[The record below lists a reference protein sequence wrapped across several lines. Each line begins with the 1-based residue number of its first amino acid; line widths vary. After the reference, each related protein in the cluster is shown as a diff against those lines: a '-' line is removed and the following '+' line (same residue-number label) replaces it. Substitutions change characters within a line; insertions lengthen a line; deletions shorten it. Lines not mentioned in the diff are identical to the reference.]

1 MAKEIYSRYP
11 MVKYLRKEALPTAL
25 CPGCGGG
32 TVLNAF
38 ANAVDQLRIDP
49 KDLVVVSG
57 IGCSAWIASPYFLAD
72 TLHTT
77 HGRAIAFATGVKVGL
92 PDKKVVVISGD
103 GDLASIGGNHLIHA
117 ARRNIDITVILVNNM
132 IYGMTGGQ
140 VAPTTP
146 FGAKT
151 TTSPYRNI
159 EHPLQISETVA
170 AAGASYVARWTT
182 AHVYQLIESIKKA
195 LQVKGFSLVEVVSQ
209 CPVQFGRRN
218 RMKEP
223 AEMLRWFL
231 KNSVP
236 ISKAKKMSPEELEGK
251 FVIGEFVNRERPE
264 FVSELNKLI
273 DEVQEH
279 FGLKGEDDGV

>member
-1 MAKEIYSRYP
+1 MEKIHTKYDMA
-11 MVKYLRKEALPTAL
+11 KYLRKEALPTAL

-38 ANAVDQLRIDP
+38 ANAVDQLKIDP
-49 KDLVVVSG
+49 KDLVMVSG

-103 GDLASIGGNHLIHA
+103 GDLAGIGGNHLIHA
-117 ARRNIDITVILVNNM
+117 ARRNVDITVILVNNF

-140 VAPTTP
+140 VGPTTP
-146 FGAKT
+146 FGANT
-151 TTSPYRNI
+151 TTSPYGNI
-159 EHPLQISETVA
+159 EHPINISETVA

-182 AHVYQLIESIKKA
+182 FHVYQLIESIKKA

-218 RMKEP
+218 RMKTP
-223 AEMLRWFL
+223 AEMLRWFQ

-236 ISKAKKMSPEELEGK
+236 ISKARNMSQEELEGK
-251 FVIGEFVNRERPE
+251 IVIGEIISRERPE
-264 FVSELNKLI
+264 FTEGLNKIIEKL
-273 DEVQEH
+273 
-279 FGLKGEDDGV
+279 GGGE

>member
-1 MAKEIYSRYP
+1 MAEIASRYP
-11 MVKYLRKEALPTAL
+11 MIKYLRKEALPTAL

-38 ANAVDQLRIDP
+38 ANAVDELKIDP
-49 KDLVVVSG
+49 KDMVVVSG

-103 GDLASIGGNHLIHA
+103 GDLAGIGGNHLIHA
-117 ARRNIDITVILVNNM
+117 ARRNIDITVILVNNF

-146 FGAKT
+146 FGART
-151 TTSPYRNI
+151 TTTPYRNI
-159 EHPLQISETVA
+159 EHPLNIAETVT

-195 LQVKGFSLVEVVSQ
+195 LTVKGFSLVEVISQ

-231 KNSVP
+231 KNS
-236 ISKAKKMSPEELEGK
+236 ISIKRAKKMSREELEGK
-251 FVIGEFVNRERPE
+251 FVVGEFVNREKPE
-264 FVSELNKLI
+264 FVDELNRLI
-273 DEVQEH
+273 EEVY
-279 FGLKGEDDGV
+279 GRG

>member
-1 MAKEIYSRYP
+1 MAEKTKYKMAR
-11 MVKYLRKEALPTAL
+11 YLRKEALPTAL

-38 ANAVDQLRIDP
+38 ANAIDQLKLDP
-49 KDLVVVSG
+49 RDLVVVSG

-103 GDLASIGGNHLIHA
+103 GDLAGIGGNHLIHA
-117 ARRNIDITVILVNNM
+117 ARRNIDITVILVNNF

-146 FGAKT
+146 FGART
-151 TTSPYRNI
+151 TTTPYRNI
-159 EHPLQISETVA
+159 EHPLNIAEVIA
-170 AAGASYVARWTT
+170 EAGASYVARWTT
-182 AHVYQLIESIKKA
+182 AHVYQLIESMKKA
-195 LQVKGFSLVEVVSQ
+195 LQVKGFSLVEAISQ

-218 RMKEP
+218 KMKEP

-231 KNSVP
+231 KNSIP
-236 ISKAKKMSPEELEGK
+236 ISKAKNMSREELEGK
-251 FVIGEFVNRERPE
+251 FVIGEFVNRQRPE
-264 FVSELNKLI
+264 FTEELNKLI
-273 DEVQEH
+273 EELTGQSGPGDENA
-279 FGLKGEDDGV
+279 D

>member
-1 MAKEIYSRYP
+1 
-11 MVKYLRKEALPTAL
+11 
-25 CPGCGGG
+25 
-32 TVLNAF
+32 
-38 ANAVDQLRIDP
+38 
-49 KDLVVVSG
+49 
-57 IGCSAWIASPYFLAD
+57 
-72 TLHTT
+72 
-77 HGRAIAFATGVKVGL
+77 
-92 PDKKVVVISGD
+92 
-103 GDLASIGGNHLIHA
+103 GDLAGIGGNHLIHA
-117 ARRNIDITVILVNNM
+117 ARRNVDITVILVNNF

-146 FGAKT
+146 FGAIT
-151 TTSPYRNI
+151 TTTPYRNI

-195 LQVKGFSLVEVVSQ
+195 LTVKGFSLVEVISQ

-231 KNSVP
+231 RNSVP
-236 ISKAKKMSPEELEGK
+236 LAKAKKMKPEELEGK

-264 FVSELNKLI
+264 FTDELNKLI

-279 FGLKGEDDGV
+279 FGLKGE

>member
-1 MAKEIYSRYP
+1 MAVKIYSKYDK
-11 MVKYLRKEALPTAL
+11 VKYLRKEALPTAL

-38 ANAVDQLRIDP
+38 ANALDELKIDP
-49 KDLVVVSG
+49 KDIVVVSG
-57 IGCSAWIASPYFLAD
+57 IGCSAWIASPHFLAD

-103 GDLASIGGNHLIHA
+103 GDLASIGGNHLLHA
-117 ARRNIDITVILVNNM
+117 ARRNIDITVILVNNF

-146 FGAKT
+146 FGAIT

-182 AHVYQLIESIKKA
+182 AHVYQLIASIKKA
-195 LQVKGFSLVEVVSQ
+195 LQVKGFSLVEVISQ
-209 CPVQFGRRN
+209 CPVQYGRRN
-218 RMKEP
+218 KMKEP

-236 ISKAKKMSPEELEGK
+236 VSKAKKMPPEELEGK
-251 FVIGEFVNRERPE
+251 FIIGEIVSRQRPE
-264 FVSELNKLI
+264 FTEEINKLI
-273 DEVQEH
+273 KEVAERY
-279 FGLKGEDDGV
+279 GLGDDDAD

>member
-1 MAKEIYSRYP
+1 MAEKTKYKMAR
-11 MVKYLRKEALPTAL
+11 YLRKEALPTAL

-38 ANAVDQLRIDP
+38 ANAIDQLKLDP
-49 KDLVVVSG
+49 RDLVVVSG

-103 GDLASIGGNHLIHA
+103 GDLAGIGGNHLIHA
-117 ARRNIDITVILVNNM
+117 ARRNIDITVILVNNF

-146 FGAKT
+146 FGART
-151 TTSPYRNI
+151 TTTPYRNI
-159 EHPLQISETVA
+159 EHPLNIAEVIA
-170 AAGASYVARWTT
+170 EAGASYVARWTT
-182 AHVYQLIESIKKA
+182 AHVYQLIESMKKA
-195 LQVKGFSLVEVVSQ
+195 LQVRGFSLVEVISQ

-218 RMKEP
+218 KMKEP

-231 KNSVP
+231 KNSIP
-236 ISKAKKMSPEELEGK
+236 ISKAKNMSREELEGK
-251 FVIGEFVNRERPE
+251 FVIGEFVNRQRPE
-264 FVSELNKLI
+264 FTEELNKLI
-273 DEVQEH
+273 EELTGQSGPGDENA
-279 FGLKGEDDGV
+279 D

>member
-1 MAKEIYSRYP
+1 MADRIASTYP
-11 MVKYLRKEALPTAL
+11 MVKYLRREALPTAL

-38 ANAVDQLRIDP
+38 ANAVDDLKIDP
-49 KDLVVVSG
+49 KDMVVVSG

-103 GDLASIGGNHLIHA
+103 GDLAGIGGNHLIHA
-117 ARRNIDITVILVNNM
+117 ARRNVDITVILVNNF

-151 TTSPYRNI
+151 TTTPYRNI
-159 EHPLQISETVA
+159 EHPLNIAETVT

-182 AHVYQLIESIKKA
+182 AHVYQLIDSIKKA
-195 LQVKGFSLVEVVSQ
+195 LQKEGFSLVEVISQ

-223 AEMLRWFL
+223 AQMLRWFL
-231 KNSVP
+231 KNSVS
-236 ISKAKKMSPEELEGK
+236 IKRAKNMKPEELEGK
-251 FVIGEFVNRERPE
+251 FVIGEFVNREKPE
-264 FVSELNKLI
+264 FVDELNRLI
-273 DEVQEH
+273 DEVY
-279 FGLKGEDDGV
+279 GR